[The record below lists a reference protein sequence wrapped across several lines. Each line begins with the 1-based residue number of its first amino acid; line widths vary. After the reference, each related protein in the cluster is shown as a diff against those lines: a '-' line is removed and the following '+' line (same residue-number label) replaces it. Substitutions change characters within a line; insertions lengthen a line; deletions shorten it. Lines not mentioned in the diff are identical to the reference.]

1 MSAGKVVGAVAGLSL
16 VAGGAYAG
24 YELFEAKN
32 SVTIEQY
39 YEYQGQVDALER
51 DFLAIAPEDTCESN
65 VLHTIFSESITDG
78 QGRSAQTFSAAL
90 GSACER
96 YVDYTPMGEEAE
108 TRFKAV
114 ISGRHAAVNM
124 QEDTV
129 FTWDEK
135 LSGIG
140 TGSTVA
146 LVALAITAYG
156 LAAHEQ
162 RKAKKADQHK
172 ADPQQ
177 AEVNSVVQEV
187 EDLSRSVR
195 DDLNKLS

>member
-1 MSAGKVVGAVAGLSL
+1 
-16 VAGGAYAG
+16 
-24 YELFEAKN
+24 
-32 SVTIEQY
+32 
-39 YEYQGQVDALER
+39 
-51 DFLAIAPEDTCESN
+51 
-65 VLHTIFSESITDG
+65 
-78 QGRSAQTFSAAL
+78 
-90 GSACER
+90 
-96 YVDYTPMGEEAE
+96 MGEEAE